1 MSAPTYD
8 LGRLHGGMR
17 LPALK
22 EGSTSRPIMQC
33 PLPAELIIPLRQT
46 SGAAAIPVVTVGETV
61 LGGQVIAR
69 ETDRRAAAIHAPSSG
84 QVTAI
89 EPRPV
94 FRRLGDDEACIVI
107 QTDGKDSFV
116 SAEAVPAYQDL
127 PPATLID
134 CLCDGGIAGLG
145 GAVFPTAEK
154 IARARQGDLECLI
167 VNGVECEPY
176 ISCDDMLMRDQP
188 GKIVL
193 GTQILLHILGT
204 DRAVIAVESDK
215 PMALQSL
222 NAAIRAAGDER
233 LKLRQIP
240 SIYPSGAEDQ
250 LVQLVSGLEVPSGGL
265 PSDVGHVVQNVAT
278 VAAIAD
284 WITEARPLVERITT
298 VTGDGISQPVNVRT
312 RIGTPV
318 AELVACA
325 GGYTDRARHLVIGGA
340 MTGKAMSNDAIPV
353 EKATNCVAVLSAI
366 HEPGAEQRCIR
377 CGECALVCP
386 VELLPQQLH
395 WYGEARDEEQLERH
409 GLRDCMEC
417 GCCDLVCPSLI
428 PLTRRFRAYKE
439 FVRRLDQEQA
449 RAIRARQR
457 FDAHNSRLQ
466 RAEAERDS
474 QLAGQK
480 SAARDAGP
488 AAIEEIL
495 ARARLKAG
503 DGEAQD

>member
-1 MSAPTYD
+1 VSAPTHD
-8 LGRLHGGMR
+8 LGRLHGGLR
-17 LPALK
+17 LPAFK
-22 EGSTSRPIMQC
+22 EASTTRPVAQC
-33 PLPAELIIPLRQT
+33 PVPGELVIPLRR
-46 SGAAAIPVVTVGETV
+46 SADVEAIPTVKAGDKV

-69 ETDRRAAAIHAPSSG
+69 DADRRGAAIHAPSSG

-94 FRRLGDDEACIVI
+94 FRRLGDNDTCII
-107 QTDGKDSFV
+107 IRTDGEDRFA
-116 SAEAVPAYQDL
+116 SAEAVAPYQELSPD
-127 PPATLID
+127 ALIES
-134 CLCDGGIAGLG
+134 LADGGIAGLG

-154 IARARQGDLECLI
+154 ISRARHGYPECLI

-188 GKIVL
+188 EKIVQ

-204 DRAVIAVESDK
+204 GRAIIAVESDK
-215 PMALQSL
+215 PGSLKSL
-222 NAAIRAAGDER
+222 NAAIQAAGDDR

-250 LVQLVSGLEVPSGGL
+250 LVQLVSGVEVPAGGL

-284 WITEARPLVERITT
+284 WIVDARPLVERITT
-298 VTGDGISQPVNVRT
+298 VTGDGVSQPVNVRA

-318 AELVACA
+318 SELVACA

-353 EKATNCVAVLSAI
+353 EKATNCVAVLAAVP
-366 HEPGAEQRCIR
+366 EPGPELRCIR
-377 CGECALVCP
+377 CGECAVVCP

-395 WYGEARDEEQLERH
+395 WYGEARNPDQLERH

-439 FVRRLDQEQA
+439 FVSRLEQEQA
-449 RAIRARQR
+449 RATHARQR
-457 FDAHNSRLQ
+457 FDARSARLQ
-466 RAEAERDS
+466 REQDQRERELAE
-474 QLAGQK
+474 QK

-488 AAIEEIL
+488 AAIEAIL
-495 ARARLKAG
+495 ARARRKAG
-503 DGEAQD
+503 DGEEGN